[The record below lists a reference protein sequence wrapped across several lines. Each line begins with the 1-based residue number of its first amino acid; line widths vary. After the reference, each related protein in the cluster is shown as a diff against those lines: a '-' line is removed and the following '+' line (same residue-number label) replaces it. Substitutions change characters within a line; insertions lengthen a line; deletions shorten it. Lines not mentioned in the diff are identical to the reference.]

1 MNTKN
6 ITLLDSFF
14 PQQKLWGLAAIK
26 NITFVVAFSLLLWIS
41 AKIQIPFYPVPITLQ
56 TMVVFL
62 IGMVGGW
69 KLGLATLLF
78 YYLQALIGLPVL
90 AGTPEKGI
98 GLAYMIGPTGGYLL
112 GFVVAILI
120 TGFFANKNI
129 YKNYLPTIGVLL
141 LANLSIY
148 LLGASWL
155 SIFIGAEKAI
165 QFGVVPFLLGDIF
178 KIAFA
183 VLVIKSFFSL
193 KKIKKG

>member
-6 ITLLDSFF
+6 ITLLDCFF
-14 PQQKLWGLAAIK
+14 PQQKLWRLVAIK

-56 TMVVFL
+56 TMVVVL
-62 IGMVGGW
+62 IGMIGGW

-112 GFVVAILI
+112 GFVSAVLI
-120 TGFFANKNI
+120 TGFFANKNV
-129 YKNYLPTIGVLL
+129 YKNYLSAIGVLL

-155 SIFIGAEKAI
+155 SILIGVEKAI
-165 QFGVVPFLLGDIF
+165 QFGIVPFLLGDIF
-178 KIAFA
+178 KIIFA
-183 VLVIKSFFSL
+183 VLIVKTCFSL
-193 KKIKKG
+193 KKR